1 MPCCW
6 LQSWVQR
13 NPHDA
18 ASPRGIV
25 PSAAVRLLHSIG
37 HIQVH
42 VCGHIVQFV
51 LHEVDHPLEH
61 CPLTSISFLVV
72 HLFVMDSVSGSR
84 KTKKAFEVQHDACTC
99 LVRSAFS
106 YGDIL
111 FCRQSIQFSWPPGVC
126 AFCSEDLILF
136 L

>member
-25 PSAAVRLLHSIG
+25 PLAAVRLLHSIG

-84 KTKKAFEVQHDACTC
+84 KTKRHLKCNMMHAPVLSGLLLF
-99 LVRSAFS
+99 LVTSCFA
-106 YGDIL
+106 GG
-111 FCRQSIQFSWPPGVC
+111 QFSFHGLLV
-126 AFCSEDLILF
+126 FVLSVLRI
-136 L
+136 